1 MYLVLRPPWGGRGGA
16 VPSDASPAI
25 AVVTRDAG
33 VPKKKKRPHHTT
45 GNLPNQPNQPGD
57 TIDSAFDEP
66 EPLPPQL
73 VQLSGADRA
82 LEWRGDG
89 VALPPTKIDMAGGR
103 DPRPLDDGEIHAGI
117 SGGATAVQACVVQGA
132 TNTDLK
138 ASIALEMVVDASGKV
153 IKSRIQ
159 APHYLQEHGLLDCAR
174 RAIGKMHFPGT
185 GAATLVTLPVTLS

>member
-16 VPSDASPAI
+16 VPSDAAPAI

-33 VPKKKKRPHHTT
+33 VPKKKRHPRHVP
-45 GNLPNQPNQPGD
+45 GGQPAQPGD
-57 TIDSAFDEP
+57 PTDSTPDEP

-103 DPRPLDDGEIHAGI
+103 EARSLDDGEIHAGI
-117 SGGATAVQACVVQGA
+117 AGGSGAVQACVVQGA

-138 ASIALEMVVDASGKV
+138 ASITLEMVVDASGRV
-153 IKSRIQ
+153 IKSRVQ
-159 APHYLQEHGLLDCAR
+159 APHYLHEHGLLDCAR
-174 RAIGKMHFPGT
+174 RAIGKMHFPAT